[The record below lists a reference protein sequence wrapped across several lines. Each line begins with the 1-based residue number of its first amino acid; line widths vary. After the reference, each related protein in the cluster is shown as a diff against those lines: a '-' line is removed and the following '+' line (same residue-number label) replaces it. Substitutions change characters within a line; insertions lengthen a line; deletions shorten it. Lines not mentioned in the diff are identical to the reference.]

1 MKAVIKWKGV
11 WITLALLFVLMS
23 GGQGFGEAA
32 REEAAESEAPR
43 VVFECEDIGV
53 EARRI
58 LDDLK
63 ERRKEFT
70 EREKALAEREN
81 ELKVLE
87 QTVDKKLERLKRL
100 RNHLEELLAE
110 KDTAEDERVSKLSK
124 IYQKREPAPA
134 AMSLAAMNNDLAV
147 AILAKMRDKY
157 AGEIL
162 DNMENKT
169 AVLYSTMLGRLDRK
183 AENGQNL

>member
-1 MKAVIKWKGV
+1 M
-11 WITLALLFVLMS
+11 MS
-23 GGQGFGEAA
+23 GGQVFGGAEKEEKAEAQ
-32 REEAAESEAPR
+32 APR

-58 LDDLK
+58 LDELK
-63 ERRKEFT
+63 ARRKQFD
-70 EREKALAEREN
+70 ERQETLAEREN

-87 QTVDKKLERLKRL
+87 QAVEKKLERLKRL

-134 AMSLAAMNNDLAV
+134 AMNLAAMDNDLAV
-147 AILAKMRDKY
+147 AILAKMRDRY

-169 AVLYSTMLGRLDRK
+169 AVLYSTMLGQLDQK
-183 AENGQNL
+183 PDNKQNL

>member
-1 MKAVIKWKGV
+1 MKARKRIKGV
-11 WITLALLFVLMS
+11 WMLLALLLLLMS

-32 REEAAESEAPR
+32 RQEAAKAEGPR

-58 LDDLK
+58 LEELK
-63 ERRKEFT
+63 ARRKQFS
-70 EREKALAEREN
+70 ERENALAAREN

-87 QTVDKKLERLKRL
+87 QAVDKKLERLKRL
-100 RNHLEELLAE
+100 RNHLEELLVE
-110 KDTAEDERVSKLSK
+110 KDAAEDERVSKLSK
-124 IYQKREPAPA
+124 IYQKREPAGA
-134 AMSLAAMNNDLAV
+134 AVSLAAMDNDLAV
-147 AILAKMRDKY
+147 SILANMRDKY

-162 DNMENKT
+162 DNMENET

-183 AENGQNL
+183 PDNKQNL

>member
-1 MKAVIKWKGV
+1 MKAGRGIKGV
-11 WITLALLFVLMS
+11 WILMALLFLLIS

-32 REEAAESEAPR
+32 TEEAVEAEARR

-58 LDDLK
+58 LDELK
-63 ERRKEFT
+63 ARRKEVAG
-70 EREKALAEREN
+70 REKALAEREN

-87 QTVDKKLERLKRL
+87 QAVDKKLERLKRL

-110 KDTAEDERVSKLSK
+110 KDAAEDKRVSKLSK
-124 IYQKREPAPA
+124 IYQKREPAGA
-134 AMSLAAMNNDLAV
+134 AMSLAAMDNELAV
-147 AILAKMRDKY
+147 SILANMRDKY

-169 AVLYSTMLGRLDRK
+169 AVLYSSMLGRLGRK
-183 AENGQNL
+183 PDKKQNL